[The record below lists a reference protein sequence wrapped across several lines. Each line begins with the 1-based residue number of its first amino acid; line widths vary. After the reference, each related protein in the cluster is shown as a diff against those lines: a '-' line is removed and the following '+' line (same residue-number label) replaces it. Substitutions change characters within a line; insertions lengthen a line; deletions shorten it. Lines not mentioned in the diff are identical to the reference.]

1 MDEIENIFQQADF
14 SSENIGLETR
24 IWNRLMEHYKETI
37 DMPIDKTKIT
47 KEMLEKASKCNN
59 AEELMALAK
68 AGGFKITKTE
78 AEAYLAELENMELD
92 EATLEKVTGGGK
104 PGSCQVRMYSSNK

>member
-1 MDEIENIFQQADF
+1 
-14 SSENIGLETR
+14 
-24 IWNRLMEHYKETI
+24 
-37 DMPIDKTKIT
+37 MPIDKTKIT

-59 AEELMALAK
+59 TEELMALAK

-92 EATLEKVTGGGK
+92 EATLEKVAGGGK
-104 PGSCQVRMYSSNK
+104 PGSCQVRYSSNK